1 MLKELEKAVQ
11 ADLDKDFG
19 DVPKLKADF
28 YQRPASVAE
37 QLLGVAESIK
47 AIHREMDE
55 MQTEMVRR
63 LDTLRSKLGSRG

>member
-11 ADLDKDFG
+11 DDLDKDFG

-37 QLLGVAESIK
+37 QLLSVAESIK